1 MSRLESRS
9 FLCGVLLCISVGISP
24 WPIFPMGAL
33 HSEIVHTSMRQ
44 SDGYLLD
51 GGLYFLIDYELYRPP
66 RGIARFP
73 DGGRPRNVHSETV
86 LYRWDTG
93 SETIERLGTVRSR
106 RDPGHDVR
114 QAHFETKEGTLS
126 ILFKTSHGNRQNPGA
141 WSAVSW
147 NTETR
152 TLRSEPP
159 EESAALLERFSY
171 EDPARRGISE
181 IIAIVSSLT
190 LERLELPSPL
200 DYMSRRETKLVDDL
214 VELNG
219 DQPYRDAIVEA
230 IAQKS
235 LSGDPGEILSRIDEH
250 RQSLPVPYR
259 GQYALFSEETVEA
272 LEAID
277 D

>member
-1 MSRLESRS
+1 M
-9 FLCGVLLCISVGISP
+9 GV
-24 WPIFPMGAL
+24 L

-51 GGLYFLIDYELYRPP
+51 GGLYFLIDYQLYRPP

-73 DGGRPRNVHSETV
+73 DGGRPRNVYSETA

-93 SETIERLGTVRSR
+93 SETIERLATVRSR

-114 QAHFETKEGTLS
+114 QTYFEPQGGTLS
-126 ILFKTSHGNRQNPGA
+126 ILFKTGHGNRQNPDA

-147 NTETR
+147 DPEAG
-152 TLRSEPP
+152 TLRSEPV
-159 EESAALLERFSY
+159 EGRASLLERFSY

-181 IIAIVSSLT
+181 VIAIVSSLT

-200 DYMSRRETKLVDDL
+200 DYMSRRESRLVDDL

-230 IAQKS
+230 IAKES
-235 LSGDPGEILSRIDEH
+235 LSAEPGDILSRIDQH
-250 RQSLPVPYR
+250 RRSLSEPYR
-259 GQYALFSEETVEA
+259 GQYALFSEATVEA
-272 LEAID
+272 LEAIKTYH
-277 D
+277 